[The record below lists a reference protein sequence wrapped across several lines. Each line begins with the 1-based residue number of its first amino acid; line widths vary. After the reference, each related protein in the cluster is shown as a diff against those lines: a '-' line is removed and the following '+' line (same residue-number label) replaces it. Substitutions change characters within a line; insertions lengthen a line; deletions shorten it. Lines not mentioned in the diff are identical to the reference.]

1 MKLKWINRYDDLAKR
16 RRICTLTGCRGTVGD
31 GKGYSW
37 KLTLSL
43 RDWSVVKRQ
52 PWRSIKEPYRLQK
65 YWEYKNIYRLEYGL
79 LWPILSYT
87 RSYGGVY
94 A

>member
-1 MKLKWINRYDDLAKR
+1 MKLKWINRYDELAKR
-16 RRICTLTGCRGTVGD
+16 RRICTLTGCKGTVGD

-43 RDWSVVKRQ
+43 CDKPLYTNRNQYSYVLTGR
-52 PWRSIKEPYRLQK
+52 R
-65 YWEYKNIYRLEYGL
+65 EYALGRIM
-79 LWPILSYT
+79 LSYS
-87 RSYGGVY
+87 RSYGGIY